1 MERNDANL
9 EIIIYLVR
17 HGETDWNLNH
27 RFQGRSDVPLNET
40 GRKQAN
46 ALALMLKNDPIN
58 AIYASPLIRA
68 LETARLIKT
77 FHPQIPIIEQ
87 EGIIEMDLGEF
98 EGMEGKTWFEK
109 YPDFIKLWRDRPSDV
124 VMPGGESIKSVQSRA
139 VKTLNQILDLHSLGS
154 AILICSHNFV
164 ILSLLCHIMNV
175 SLDKFRDLKQETGS
189 MSIVHKNADKMYV
202 KEMNIRP
209 LK

>member
-124 VMPGGESIKSVQSRA
+124 VMPGGESIKSVQ
-139 VKTLNQILDLHSLGS
+139 
-154 AILICSHNFV
+154 
-164 ILSLLCHIMNV
+164 
-175 SLDKFRDLKQETGS
+175 
-189 MSIVHKNADKMYV
+189 
-202 KEMNIRP
+202 
-209 LK
+209 